1 MPLLIWGPMY
11 QVGVQEIDNQHYRL
25 VELANEL
32 AEAVRAGKGGDVLP
46 HVYNGLHQ
54 YIMTHFSMEEQLMTH
69 HHYPANEEHR
79 QQHRD
84 LTQAVN
90 AFKQRITSRET
101 ELVYEAMQFFSDW
114 LSKHIMASDKALA
127 HFMLQKTSETQPT
140 AVHSNQPE
148 TQI

>member
-32 AEAVRAGKGGDVLP
+32 AEAVQAGKGADLLT

-69 HHYPANEEHR
+69 HHYPASEDHR

-90 AFKQRITSRET
+90 AFKQRIATGEP
-101 ELVYEAMQFFSDW
+101 ELVYEALHFFSDW
-114 LSKHIMASDKALA
+114 LAKHIMASDKALA
-127 HFMLQKTSETQPT
+127 HFIQQKTAGAQPS
-140 AVHSNQPE
+140 APHSSQPD
-148 TQI
+148 TVI